1 MSFQKRLTLAIKEL
15 GLTKNSFAEKLGY
28 ETNTLI
34 YSYTREDDKK
44 KEPGF
49 EFFERLIRSKVGIN
63 LDWLLIGE
71 GDMFNKKGTAAT
83 NSDEAAVLRIAVK
96 ELSAQ
101 LQFMRDENSKLSV
114 NYINLTEALMKRKV
128 IEKTK

>member
-1 MSFQKRLTLAIKEL
+1 
-15 GLTKNSFAEKLGY
+15 
-28 ETNTLI
+28 
-34 YSYTREDDKK
+34 
-44 KEPGF
+44 
-49 EFFERLIRSKVGIN
+49 
-63 LDWLLIGE
+63 LIGE